1 MNFSVFCKQN
11 RLKVHFFLH
20 ISFFFCNF
28 AVRKNVLMPM
38 KEPKRIL
45 FISQEIYPYIAE
57 ETPTRLLNRQLPEY
71 FQGHGFETRTFMPK
85 FGEINERRNQ
95 LHEVIRLSGMN
106 LIIED
111 ADHPLL
117 IKVASIQSARIQ
129 IYFIDNDDLFHR
141 RKGVKDEHGVEYADN
156 DDRVIFYARG
166 VIETV
171 KKLRW
176 TPDVIVCSGWMSA
189 LAPLYL
195 KRAFNDEPF
204 FANAKIV
211 LSLNDNE
218 YTTPFP
224 TKFTDKLR
232 IEGINNTDVRSTAGF
247 PVGYEEL
254 MRLAVDFSDAIVFT
268 TPKVNQRVVNYAETK
283 GKPILPYEETE
294 DLIAACKRQW
304 EFYQQLLTEGRE
316 ENA

>member
-1 MNFSVFCKQN
+1 
-11 RLKVHFFLH
+11 
-20 ISFFFCNF
+20 
-28 AVRKNVLMPM
+28 M

-45 FISQEIYPYIAE
+45 FISQEIYPYMPE
-57 ETPTRLLNRQLPEY
+57 ETPIRLLNRQLPEY
-71 FQGHGFETRTFMPK
+71 FQGHSFETRTFMPK

-111 ADHPLL
+111 SDHPLL
-117 IKVASIQSARIQ
+117 IKVASIQAARIQ

-141 RKGVKDEHGVEYADN
+141 RKGVVNEHGEEYADN

-195 KRAFNDEPF
+195 KRAYNDEPF
-204 FANAKIV
+204 FAKSKIV
-211 LSLNDNE
+211 LSLDDNE
-218 YTTPFP
+218 YQKPFP
-224 TKFTDKLR
+224 TKFADKLR
-232 IEGINNTDVRSTAGF
+232 IDGINNTDVRSIAGF

-254 MRLAVDFSDAIVFT
+254 MRLAVDFSDAIVYA

-283 GKPILPYEETE
+283 GKPILAYEPTE
-294 DLIAACKRQW
+294 DVTAASKRQW
-304 EFYQQLLTEGRE
+304 DFYQTLLAE
-316 ENA
+316 EKKENE

>member
-1 MNFSVFCKQN
+1 
-11 RLKVHFFLH
+11 
-20 ISFFFCNF
+20 
-28 AVRKNVLMPM
+28 M
-38 KEPKRIL
+38 KELKRIL
-45 FISQEIYPYIAE
+45 FISQEICPYLAE
-57 ETPTRLLNRQLPEY
+57 ESPVRLLNRQLPEY
-71 FQGHGFETRTFMPK
+71 FQAHGYETRTFMPK

-106 LIIED
+106 LIIEES
-111 ADHPLL
+111 DHPLL

-141 RKGVKDEHGVEYADN
+141 RKGVRDEHGVEYADN

-176 TPDVIVCSGWMSA
+176 TPDVIVCSGWMGA

-195 KRAFNDEPF
+195 KKAFNDEPF
-204 FANAKIV
+204 FAKSKIV
-211 LSLNDNE
+211 LALDDNE
-218 YTTPFP
+218 YQKPFS

-232 IEGINNTDVRSTAGF
+232 IDGISNTDVRSIAGF

-254 MRLAVDFSDAIVFT
+254 MRLAVDFSDAIVYA

-283 GKPILPYEETE
+283 GKPILPYQETE
-294 DLIAACKRQW
+294 DLNAACKRQW
-304 EFYQQLLTEGRE
+304 DFYGTLLEQGNE
-316 ENA
+316 

>member
-1 MNFSVFCKQN
+1 
-11 RLKVHFFLH
+11 
-20 ISFFFCNF
+20 
-28 AVRKNVLMPM
+28 M

-45 FISQEIYPYIAE
+45 FISQEITPYLAE
-57 ETPTRLLNRQLPEY
+57 ENPIRLLNRQLPEY
-71 FQGHGFETRTFMPK
+71 FQAHGYETRTFMPK

-111 ADHPLL
+111 SDHPLL
-117 IKVASIQSARIQ
+117 IKVASIQTARIQ

-141 RKGVKDEHGVEYADN
+141 RKGVSDDNGVEYADN

-176 TPDVIVCSGWMSA
+176 TPDVILCSGWMSS

-195 KRAFNDEPF
+195 KKAFNDEPF
-204 FANAKIV
+204 FANSKVV
-211 LSLNDNE
+211 LMLDDNE
-218 YTTPFP
+218 YQKPFS
-224 TKFTDKLR
+224 TKFANKLR
-232 IEGINNTDVRSTAGF
+232 IDGITNTDVRSIADF

-254 MRLAVDFSDAIVFT
+254 LRLAVDYSDAIVYA
-268 TPKVNQRVVNYAETK
+268 TPKVNQRVANYAETK
-283 GKPILPYEETE
+283 GKPILPYVPLD
-294 DLIAACKRQW
+294 DLNEACARQW
-304 EFYQQLLTEGRE
+304 EFYQSLLQQKKDE
-316 ENA
+316 

>member
-1 MNFSVFCKQN
+1 
-11 RLKVHFFLH
+11 
-20 ISFFFCNF
+20 
-28 AVRKNVLMPM
+28 MPM
-38 KEPKRIL
+38 KDPKRIL
-45 FISQEIYPYIAE
+45 FISQEIYPYMAE
-57 ETPTRLLNRQLPEY
+57 ETPMRMLCRQLPEY

-106 LIIED
+106 LIIEES
-111 ADHPLL
+111 DHPLL

-141 RKGVKDEHGVEYADN
+141 RKGVADQNGVEYPDN

-176 TPDVIVCSGWMSA
+176 TPDIIVCSGWMGA

-195 KRAFNDEPF
+195 KKAYSDEPF
-204 FANAKIV
+204 FAHSKIV
-211 LSLNDNE
+211 LMLDDKE
-218 YTTPFP
+218 YQKPFS
-224 TKFTDKLR
+224 TRFADKLR
-232 IEGINNTDVRSTAGF
+232 IDGISNTDVRSIAGF

-254 MRLAVDFSDAIVFT
+254 MRLSVDYSDAIVYA
-268 TPKVNQRVVNYAETK
+268 TPKVNQRIVNYAETK
-283 GKPILPYEETE
+283 GKPILPYAETE
-294 DLIAACKRQW
+294 DLNEACKRQLD
-304 EFYQQLLTEGRE
+304 FYHGLLETEG
-316 ENA
+316 

>member
-1 MNFSVFCKQN
+1 MKN
-11 RLKVHFFLH
+11 RAKLHFFLH
-20 ISFFFCNF
+20 ISKFFCNF
-28 AVRKNVLMPM
+28 AVPNNAFIRM

-45 FISQEIYPYIAE
+45 FISQEIFPFLPDESPI
-57 ETPTRLLNRQLPEY
+57 RLFNRQLPEY
-71 FQGHGFETRTFMPK
+71 FQAHGFETRTFMPK

-111 ADHPLL
+111 SDHPLL

-141 RKGVKDEHGVEYADN
+141 RKGVRDEKGTEYADN

-176 TPDVIVCSGWMSA
+176 TPDIIVCSGWMSA

-195 KRAFNDEPF
+195 KTAYSDEPF
-204 FANAKIV
+204 FAHTKIV
-211 LSLNDNE
+211 LQLDNE
-218 YTTPFP
+218 EYTKAFS
-224 TKFTDKLR
+224 TKFADKLR
-232 IEGINNTDVRSTAGF
+232 IEGINNTDVRSIAGF

-254 MRLAVDFSDAIVFT
+254 MRLAVDFSDAIVFA
-268 TPKVNQRVVNYAETK
+268 TPNVNQRVLNYAETK
-283 GKPILPYEETE
+283 GKPILPYEETP
-294 DLIAACKRQW
+294 DLTSAAKRHYD
-304 EFYQQLLTEGRE
+304 FYQTLLSGEGVNE
-316 ENA
+316 

>member
-1 MNFSVFCKQN
+1 
-11 RLKVHFFLH
+11 
-20 ISFFFCNF
+20 
-28 AVRKNVLMPM
+28 M

-45 FISQEIYPYIAE
+45 FISQEIYPYLAE
-57 ETPTRLLNRQLPEY
+57 ETPIRLLNRQLPEY

-111 ADHPLL
+111 SDHPLL
-117 IKVASIQSARIQ
+117 IKVASIQTARIQ
-129 IYFIDNDDLFHR
+129 IYFIDNDDLFRR
-141 RKGVKDEHGVEYADN
+141 RKGVADENGEEYADN

-176 TPDVIVCSGWMSA
+176 TPDIILCSGWISA
-189 LAPLYL
+189 LVPLYL
-195 KRAFNDEPF
+195 KKAFNDEPF

-211 LSLNDNE
+211 VMLDNNE
-218 YTTPFP
+218 YQKPFS
-224 TKFTDKLR
+224 TKFADKLR
-232 IEGINNTDVRSTAGF
+232 IDGISNTDVRSIAGF

-254 MRLAVDFSDAIVFT
+254 MRLAVDFADAIVYA
-268 TPKVNQRVVNYAETK
+268 TPKVNQRVANYAETK
-283 GKPILPYEETE
+283 GKPILAYAPTE
-294 DLIAACKRQW
+294 DLTEACKRQW
-304 EFYQQLLTEGRE
+304 EFYHSLLEVEKSE
-316 ENA
+316 E